1 MENKKYLDKV
11 LEHLIRGTKIDY
23 GEENIFFPFSI
34 ESFPISFFLPSP
46 YHSLSWLFSPN
57 SPGSNFS
64 VHCRDQFGLTKEE
77 IKYVW
82 KEYRDIIKVKI
93 KDGK

>member
-1 MENKKYLDKV
+1 MENKKYIDKI
-11 LEHLIRGTKIDY
+11 LEHLVRGTKIDY
-23 GEENIFFPFSI
+23 EKETISFSFSI
-34 ESFPISFFLPSP
+34 GSFPISFFLPSP

-64 VHCRDQFGLTKEE
+64 THCRDQFGLTKEE

>member
-34 ESFPISFFLPSP
+34 GSFPISFFLPSP

-64 VHCRDQFGLTKEE
+64 IHCRDQFGLTEEE

-82 KEYRDIIKVKI
+82 KEYRSIIKDKI